1 MVPDDSGR
9 TGGGP
14 RYDDTA
20 GVGWLRMMMD
30 SGGELA
36 SVPGR
41 DQYEP

>member
-1 MVPDDSGR
+1 MVRDDSGR

-30 SGGELA
+30 SCGKLA